1 MKKNYLLSLIMLT
14 KFTLYGVVIQCILFT
29 TLIAK
34 EGAAQVLSL
43 KEVRIDLQLT
53 DAKLDK
59 ALEAIESKT
68 DLSFVYSRETLNLDH
83 KVSIHV
89 KRETI
94 FNILLEISKQA
105 KVGFKQ
111 VNNNISVQQINDKRL
126 KDPAKIIILQTT
138 TVTGKVT
145 SSDDGSALPGV
156 NVVEKNT
163 ANGAV
168 TDIDGS
174 YSIQVQKGA
183 ILVFSFVGFQVEE
196 VAVENQS
203 TIDVSLESDIRQLH
217 ELVVVGYGTQREGSL
232 TGSVS
237 WLSSEKIETKPV
249 VSVESALQ
257 GQMPGVSVVNNG
269 SPGTSPTVR
278 IRGIGSVNYA
288 ADPLYVVDGVPV
300 GNLNNFDVKDIES
313 VSVLKDAASAAIYGS
328 RAANGVV
335 IITTKSGKKG
345 GKAALTF
352 DASYGVQQAW
362 KKLDL
367 LNTEEYL
374 AFGRQLLANAVTIGK
389 ELELPYRFTHMDE
402 PIWEGA
408 AQTFAQTNTDWQ
420 DEMFRTAPIAQLNV
434 NYSGGNEKS
443 SFYTSYGRFF
453 QEGIMLGTDYNRHS
467 VRLNTDHKLGKFLS
481 IGENIKVSYS
491 EMSRQRVSG
500 GRTLVKHIVNSAP
513 FTPVYNPANIRG
525 GFGGAEPTDGSD
537 AENPVRISE
546 LETDQV
552 NIVNVLGNVYAEFH
566 FTDWLSF
573 RSSLGVEY
581 TSDRNII
588 RLPIFDEGY
597 NERTRNELTDNRFT
611 YFSPVITNQI
621 NIDKTINKHYVSL
634 ALVGEQQER
643 KIIRLNGTGI
653 HYYNVINVLEGSE
666 SQGVTSNKGINV
678 LQSYAGRF
686 NYAFDDKY
694 LLSLSLRRDGSSVF
708 APGKKTGYF
717 PGGSIG
723 WVMSRESFM
732 QNATFIS
739 NLKLRASY
747 GSLGFNGLEDYPWQT
762 TISTNTTAIFGNE
775 GHLGAY
781 FDRIPNKELEW
792 EITKMTNVGF
802 DLELLDN
809 SISLSADYFIRQTD
823 NLIVDNPLPTSIG
836 YSVNPPTNIGSMK
849 NWGYEF
855 TAGFNKTLGDLQFG
869 VEGNISFVQNEVLRL
884 SRDEPFIERGAVT
897 GDYGNQSITRTEQ
910 GKPIQS
916 FYGWVVDGIF
926 QSNEE
931 AQNAP
936 KQQLPVNMAEYD
948 PAIHTAAG
956 DIRFKDL
963 DDNGVIDGND
973 KAFLGNFLPDFSYG
987 FNLNAA
993 YKGFTASML
1002 IQGVQGNEIYNGT
1015 KVLTQGMM
1023 RLFNAEKAVLDA
1035 WTPENTNTNVPRAVS
1050 GDPNLN
1056 ARTSDRFVED
1066 GSYMRIKNLTV
1077 GYNLPESSLSSMFN
1091 GAISGV
1097 NVYITAQNLLTLTK
1111 YSGYDPEIGASSMY
1125 SGTNA
1130 NLLQGVDFGFYPQ
1143 PRTLS
1148 FGVKASF

>member
-1 MKKNYLLSLIMLT
+1 MKKNILRRLLMLT
-14 KFTLYGVVIQCILFT
+14 MFTLYGLVIQCLLFT
-29 TLIAK
+29 ALLAK
-34 EGAAQVLSL
+34 EGVAQAISL
-43 KEVRIDLQLT
+43 KEVRIDIQLNRVS
-53 DAKLDK
+53 LDK
-59 ALEAIESKT
+59 ALKAIEAQT
-68 DLSFVYSRETLNLDH
+68 GLSFVYPTEEINLDRE
-83 KVSIHV
+83 VSIHA
-89 KRETI
+89 KHETV
-94 FNILLEISKQA
+94 FNILLEISKRA
-105 KVGFKQ
+105 KVSFKQ
-111 VNNNISVQQINDKRL
+111 VNNNISVQQLDEKEY
-126 KDPAKIIILQTT
+126 KDPKKSVILQTIT
-138 TVTGKVT
+138 ITGKVT
-145 SSDDGSALPGV
+145 ADDGSGLPGV
-156 NVVEKNT
+156 NVIEKNT
-163 ANGAV
+163 TNGTV
-168 TDIDGS
+168 TDIHGA
-174 YSIQVQKGA
+174 YSIQVPRGA
-183 ILVFSFVGFQVEE
+183 VLVFSFVGYRAVE
-196 VAVENQS
+196 VPVENQS
-203 TIDVSLESDIRQLH
+203 VIDVSLDPDVRELQ

-237 WLSSEKIETKPV
+237 WLSSEKLETKPV

-335 IITTKSGKKG
+335 IITTKSGQKDRKS
-345 GKAALTF
+345 ALTF
-352 DASYGVQQAW
+352 DISYGVQQAW

-374 AFGRQLLANAVTIGK
+374 QYGTQLLANAVTKGK
-389 ELELPYRFTHMDE
+389 VLELPYRFTHMDE

-408 AQTFAQTNTDWQ
+408 TQTFAQTNTDWQ
-420 DEMFRTAPIAQLNV
+420 DEVFRTAPIVQLNV
-434 NYSGGNEKS
+434 NYAGGNEKS
-443 SFYTSYGRFF
+443 SFYTSYGRFS
-453 QEGIMLGTDYNRHS
+453 QEGIMLGTDYDRHS
-467 VRLNTDHKLGKFLS
+467 IRLNTDHKVGKFLS

-491 EMSRQRVSG
+491 EMLRQRVSG
-500 GRTLVKHIVNSAP
+500 GRTLIKHIVNSAP
-513 FTPVYNPANIRG
+513 FTPVYNPKNIHG

-537 AENPVRISE
+537 AENPVRISK
-546 LETDQV
+546 LEKDQV
-552 NIVNVLGNVYAEFH
+552 DIVNLLGNVYAEFH

-581 TSDRNII
+581 TSDRNTI

-611 YFSPVITNQI
+611 YYSPVITNQI
-621 NIDKTINKHYVSL
+621 NLDKSINKHNVN
-634 ALVGEQQER
+634 LVLVAEQQEK
-643 KIIRLNGTGI
+643 KIIRLNGSGI
-653 HYYNVINVLEGSE
+653 HHYNVINVLEGSE
-666 SQGVTSNKGINV
+666 SQRVTSNKGVNV

-717 PGGSIG
+717 PGGSLG
-723 WVMSRESFM
+723 WVVSRESFM
-732 QNATFIS
+732 KNVAFIS
-739 NLKLRASY
+739 NLKLRGSY

-762 TISTNTTAIFGNE
+762 TISTNTAAIFGNE
-775 GHLGAY
+775 AQLGAY
-781 FDRIPNKELEW
+781 FDRIPNKDLEW

-802 DLELLDN
+802 DLALLDN
-809 SISLSADYFIRQTD
+809 SITLSADFFTRQTD
-823 NLIVDNPLPTSIG
+823 NLIVDNPLPTSLG

-855 TAGFNKTLGDLQFG
+855 TAGFNKAFGDLQFG
-869 VEGNISFVQNEVLRL
+869 VEGNISFVRNKVLRL
-884 SRDEPFIERGAVT
+884 SKDEPFIERGAVT

-910 GKPIQS
+910 GKPIQG

-926 QSNEE
+926 QSNAE
-931 AQNAP
+931 AQSAP
-936 KQQLPVNMAEYD
+936 RQQLPVNMDEYD

-963 DDNGVIDGND
+963 DGNGVIDGND
-973 KAFLGNFLPDFSYG
+973 RTFLGSFLPDFSYG
-987 FNLNAA
+987 FNFNAA

-1002 IQGVQGNEIYNGT
+1002 LQGVQGNEIYNGT
-1015 KVLTQGMM
+1015 KVLTQGML
-1023 RLFNAEKAVLDA
+1023 RLFNAEKAVLNA
-1035 WTPENTNTNVPRAVS
+1035 WTPENTNTNIPRAVS

-1056 ARTSDRFVED
+1056 SRTSDRFVED
-1066 GSYMRIKNLTV
+1066 GSYMRIKNLTI
-1077 GYNLPESSLSSMFN
+1077 GYDLPKSSLTSVFN
-1091 GAISGV
+1091 GAISEL
-1097 NVYITAQNLLTLTK
+1097 NIYIAAQNLLTFTK
-1111 YSGYDPEIGASSMY
+1111 YSGYDPEIGASSAY

-1143 PRTLS
+1143 PRTIS